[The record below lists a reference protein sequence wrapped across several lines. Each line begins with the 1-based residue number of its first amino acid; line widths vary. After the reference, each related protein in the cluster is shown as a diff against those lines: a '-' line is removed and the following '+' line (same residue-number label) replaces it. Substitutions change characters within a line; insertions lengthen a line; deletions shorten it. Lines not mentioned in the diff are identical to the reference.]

1 MVMDIAQPI
10 IRERDHIKHACVNIN
25 PEATIPM
32 RSVEVEISWARFV
45 RYIFTICGIN
55 MRAENPPPRNPVI
68 VTHNTLMIRM
78 RLFFLNDKK
87 LKHHFLKKRCIFF
100 HPLYR

>member
-1 MVMDIAQPI
+1 MEIPQPI

-32 RSVEVEISWARFV
+32 RSVEVEISWASFV

-68 VTHNTLMIRM
+68 VTHNTLMNRM
-78 RLFFLNDKK
+78 EIFFFLNYNK
-87 LKHHFLKKRCIFF
+87 LKHHFLKKRFIFF
-100 HPLYR
+100 SIFV